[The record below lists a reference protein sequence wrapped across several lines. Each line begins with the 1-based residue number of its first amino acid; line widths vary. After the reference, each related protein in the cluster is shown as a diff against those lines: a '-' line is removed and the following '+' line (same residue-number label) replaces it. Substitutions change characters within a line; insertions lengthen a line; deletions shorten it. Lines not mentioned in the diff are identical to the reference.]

1 MRSARPC
8 RLCKVRN
15 PPSVS
20 LRGEK
25 CYPEGIEGG
34 ERVVV
39 VFLLLSHNVLYIQNR
54 KVRKGR
60 REDEQGSR
68 KREGEEQ
75 KRKENVRAERR
86 RAKGRVRH

>member
-25 CYPEGIEGG
+25 CSPEGIEGG

-39 VFLLLSHNVLYIQNR
+39 FFSLTRSQCIVYPKQKR
-54 KVRKGR
+54 VRKGR
-60 REDEQGSR
+60 REVEKERGKN
-68 KREGEEQ
+68 KRE
-75 KRKENVRAERR
+75 KKM
-86 RAKGRVRH
+86 